1 MHNKKAAF
9 IFYFPC
15 DFLFWHHCSVC
26 SGSYPYFGS
35 KRLGR
40 GRHRQNK
47 RKQHGLAF
55 MVSARM
61 PEKLFYLIFII
72 ILTCAII
79 TIKMKIQ
86 KRLTLCFVCDNIYS
100 CRNTLMQ
107 YGSLFVKWIV
117 GYGILIIHP
126 YLSNCI
132 LFVGGDKR
140 WNADCVGAFNI
151 LRLYFQTNGIEKQ
164 MDPLKIAD
172 PYVIKVAV

>member
-79 TIKMKIQ
+79 TIKMK
-86 KRLTLCFVCDNIYS
+86 
-100 CRNTLMQ
+100 
-107 YGSLFVKWIV
+107 
-117 GYGILIIHP
+117 
-126 YLSNCI
+126 
-132 LFVGGDKR
+132 
-140 WNADCVGAFNI
+140 AD
-151 LRLYFQTNGIEKQ
+151 
-164 MDPLKIAD
+164 LK
-172 PYVIKVAV
+172 K

>member
-107 YGSLFVKWIV
+107 YGSLFVK
-117 GYGILIIHP
+117 
-126 YLSNCI
+126 
-132 LFVGGDKR
+132 
-140 WNADCVGAFNI
+140 
-151 LRLYFQTNGIEKQ
+151 
-164 MDPLKIAD
+164 
-172 PYVIKVAV
+172 